1 MPRGMGPS
9 PTRLRP
15 PRAASLT
22 AVTPGHLER
31 LRARLA
37 SGEALVAGV
46 LSGTS
51 GDGIDVAL
59 AHLPPLDPNARAAR
73 RAPAVAAFET
83 VPFPP
88 SIAARVRA
96 ALDGE
101 PFGLRATALLSRD
114 LGRAFGGALRTVA
127 ADHRL
132 KPELAGSHG
141 QTVYHHDGLEP
152 SGPAT
157 LQLGDGDFV
166 AEAAGC
172 AVVSDFRQRDLAAG
186 GEGAP
191 ISALADDLVF
201 AALPRPALVLN
212 LGGMANLTWLPPQ
225 GGELLSFDTGPCN
238 ALLDG
243 LARRFLDRPYDTGGE
258 QALLGTPRRELI
270 ERWLAHPFCSK
281 RPPKSTGRDTFGEPW
296 VAQRIEEARAM
307 GVLQRDDKPQDLLAS
322 ASEYVA
328 RTIVQGAR
336 DFVPKGTQWLVVC
349 GGGAHHARV
358 LAALAALSPWP
369 VATSGDFGVDPD
381 AREAL
386 VFAVL
391 AARCVSEIPLTSP
404 SATGARSGRALGKIS
419 LPP

>member
-1 MPRGMGPS
+1 MI
-9 PTRLRP
+9 
-15 PRAASLT
+15 
-22 AVTPGHLER
+22 PGHLER

-51 GDGIDVAL
+51 GDGMDVAL
-59 AHLPPLDPNARAAR
+59 AHLPPIGAGALPDAGK
-73 RAPAVAAFET
+73 APELVAFET
-83 VPFPP
+83 VPFP
-88 SIAARVRA
+88 SRLAAQVRA

-101 PFGLRATALLSRD
+101 PFGLRETALLSRD
-114 LGRAFGGALRTVA
+114 LGRAFGAALRAVA
-127 ADHRL
+127 ADHGL
-132 KPELAGSHG
+132 VPELAGSHG
-141 QTVYHHDGLEP
+141 QTVYHHDGVEP

-172 AVVSDFRQRDLAAG
+172 TVVSDFRQRDLAAG

-212 LGGMANLTWLPPQ
+212 LGGMANLTWLPGPS
-225 GGELLSFDTGPCN
+225 GDVLSFDTGPCN

-243 LARRFLDRPYDTGGE
+243 LARRFLDRPFDVGGE
-258 QALLGTPRRELI
+258 QAARGTPHRELI
-270 ERWLAHPFCSK
+270 ERWLAHPFLAK
-281 RPPKSTGRDTFGEPW
+281 RPPKSTGRDTFGELW
-296 VAQRIEEARAM
+296 VDACVSDARAL
-307 GVLQRDDKPQDLLAS
+307 GVLVCEDAPQDLLAS
-322 ASEYVA
+322 AAEFVA
-328 RTIVQGAR
+328 RSAVQAAR
-336 DFVPKGTQWLVVC
+336 DFVPQGTQWLVAC
-349 GGGAHHARV
+349 GGGTHHVRA

-369 VATSGDFGVDPD
+369 VAAGGDFGVDPD

-391 AARCVSEIPLTSP
+391 AARCVAEIPLTRP
-404 SATGARSGRALGKIS
+404 SATGARAGRALGKIS
-419 LPP
+419 LPTLEPLSE

>member
-1 MPRGMGPS
+1 V
-9 PTRLRP
+9 
-15 PRAASLT
+15 SL
-22 AVTPGHLER
+22 GHLER

-59 AHLPPLDPNARAAR
+59 ARIPPLAHSADSAR
-73 RAPAVAAFET
+73 RAPELAAFES
-83 VPFPP
+83 VPFPSP
-88 SIAARVRA
+88 VAARVRA

-101 PFGLRATALLSRD
+101 PFGLRETALLSRD
-114 LGRAFGGALRTVA
+114 LGRAFGEALRAVA
-127 ADHRL
+127 SDHGLR
-132 KPELAGSHG
+132 PELAGSHG

-212 LGGMANLTWLPPQ
+212 LGGMANLTWLPGP
-225 GGELLSFDTGPCN
+225 GAELLSFDTGPCN

-243 LARRFLDRPYDTGGE
+243 LARRLLDRPFDSGGE
-258 QALLGTPRRELI
+258 QALRGTPRRELV
-270 ERWLAHPFCSK
+270 ERWLAHPFLAK
-281 RPPKSTGRDTFGEPW
+281 HPPKSTGRDTFGEAW
-296 VAQRIEEARAM
+296 VEARIAEARAL
-307 GVLQRDDKPQDLLAS
+307 GVLERASEPQDLLAS
-322 ASEYVA
+322 ASEFVA
-328 RTIVQGAR
+328 RSVVQAAR
-336 DFVPKGTQWLVVC
+336 DFVPKGTQWLVAC
-349 GGGAHHARV
+349 GGGTHHARV

-369 VATSGDFGVDPD
+369 VATGSEFGVDPD

-391 AARCVSEIPLTSP
+391 AARCVAEIPLTQP
-404 SATGARSGRALGKIS
+404 SATGARAGRALGKIS
-419 LPP
+419 LPPLFDGGG